1 MNWLHIFADYL
12 EGLFLFFTLDLFLNS
27 FFKCKSKEKQLPIK
41 FTFII
46 LWLVLAF
53 TPPIPYSFALMLLL
67 DLLYAFFILIGS
79 LRSKLLALVKY
90 ELYYYIC
97 STVTAILHTMLTMDL
112 YIFGSNEIYAD
123 YTNILGSFYLYVI
136 LSMYIIHKKLSMFS
150 SGKIYKRYFLTITA
164 ISVMLLTASSML
176 LGSTL
181 IKPEDLVPLIFTL
194 LLVVTLLCISIYRKV
209 ITVLEESTRA
219 KLEAEKNAMQLD
231 YQEHIEENLKA
242 LSTLRHDFKNHLIII
257 QEYARCGNYEKLQH
271 YVGAIQEEL
280 SPTALINTPSH
291 LISSLLNAKNETC
304 KRNGIKLNFE
314 QCFTN
319 VHADDFHMVTILS
332 NLMDNAI
339 TAAAKCENGYINLSI
354 SEVNSYLEISC
365 VNNHKE
371 AIIEKNNVFQTTK
384 TTQRE
389 IHGIGIIS
397 IQKAVEALRGKIKI
411 DYTEDTFTVNIL
423 LPNY

>member
-1 MNWLHIFADYL
+1 MNWFHAIANCVIC
-12 EGLFLFFTLDLFLNS
+12 LFLFFTLDLFLNS
-27 FFKCKSKEKQLPIK
+27 FFECKSKEKQLPFK
-41 FTFII
+41 LGLII
-46 LWLVLAF
+46 LWIILAL
-53 TPPIPYSFALMLLL
+53 TPSIPYSFIFMLLL
-67 DLLYAFFILIGS
+67 DFLYTFFILKGKANIK
-79 LRSKLLALVKY
+79 LRALIKY

-97 STVTAILHTMLTMDL
+97 SIVTSLLHTLLTMDL
-112 YIFGSNEIYAD
+112 LIFHSNVIYVEYI
-123 YTNILGSFYLYVI
+123 NILGAFYLYVI

-150 SGKIYKRYFLTITA
+150 SGKIYKRYFLTITI

-209 ITVLEESTRA
+209 ITVLEEGTRA

-280 SPTALINTPSH
+280 SPTALIDTPSH

-371 AIIEKNNVFQTTK
+371 EIIEKNNVFQTTK

-397 IQKAVEALRGKIKI
+397 IQKTVDKLRGKIKI